1 MYSKVNYSLIGS
13 FVLIFMAAIVF
24 FVLWLGDSKFKEDSK
39 LYILRT
45 TESVSGLSEDS
56 GVKLKG
62 VNIGTVSKI
71 RVNVK
76 NIEEVE
82 IILSLKKDIPIK
94 EDMRAVISM
103 FGLTGLAY
111 IEISGGTNSSK
122 TLVSE
127 NGKMPIIKSGSSTYM
142 DFKGKL
148 DSLNERLSLFLENT
162 EKVLSDE
169 NIKNFSALIKNAN
182 IATLKGITVEDKLIL
197 TLEETTTTIKEFRE
211 TFSKLSKNYNGLAV
225 NLNKELPLLVEN
237 VSKTSTSIE
246 RVAANIETTFNR
258 GDYNFQK
265 ILQPSVS
272 SIREL
277 SSQLSALT
285 RELKRSPSDILYK
298 SRKPMRGPGE

>member
-13 FVLIFMAAIVF
+13 FILILVTAIVF

-39 LYILRT
+39 LYLLRT
-45 TESVSGLSEDS
+45 TESVSGLSKDS

-62 VNIGTVSKI
+62 VNIGTVSDI

-76 NIEEVE
+76 NIEEIE
-82 IILSLKKDIPIK
+82 IILSLKKEIPIK

-111 IEISGGTNSSK
+111 IEILGGSNSSK

-127 NGKMPIIKSGSSTYM
+127 NGKMPIIRSGISTVN
-142 DFKGKL
+142 DFKKKL
-148 DSLNERLSLFLENT
+148 NALDDRVGLFLDNMGS
-162 EKVLSDE
+162 VLSDE

-182 IATLKGITVEDKLIL
+182 SATVKATI
-197 TLEETTTTIKEFRE
+197 LEEKMTIALKESTTTIKEFRE
-211 TFSKLSKNYNGLAV
+211 TFSKLSKNYNNLAMDLD
-225 NLNKELPLLVEN
+225 NELPSLLEN
-237 VSKTSTSIE
+237 VNQTSTTIQKAATSIDSS
-246 RVAANIETTFNR
+246 ISR

-265 ILQPSVS
+265 ILQPSIS
-272 SIREL
+272 SIKEL
-277 SSQLSALT
+277 SLELNALT

-298 SRKPMRGPGE
+298 SRKLTRGPGE